1 MPIDDPDVL
10 LKDPEMSRD
19 FLNHVLGTTPDTDP
33 KPADAKHLEGEDVII
48 HGLKGRPELDEA
60 RVIKVRVRVRVRGNL
75 GAACPR
81 RRGTLPGFGSRP
93 GPARAKTHRASALT
107 AQAGAEWPAGP
118 RAQVERGDAAHR
130 RRPRRGRGQALRPC
144 RERPAADRGRPSASE
159 LVRK

>member
-48 HGLKGRPELDEA
+48 HSLKGRPELDEA

-81 RRGTLPGFGSRP
+81 RRGTLLAFGSRLGP
-93 GPARAKTHRASALT
+93 GRCKRI
-107 AQAGAEWPAGP
+107 GP
-118 RAQVERGDAAHR
+118 
-130 RRPRRGRGQALRPC
+130 PP
-144 RERPAADRGRPSASE
+144 
-159 LVRK
+159 

>member
-81 RRGTLPGFGSRP
+81 RWGTLPGFGSRP
-93 GPARAKTHRASALT
+93 GPGRARTHRASTLT

-118 RAQVERGDAAHR
+118 RAQVEPGDAPHR
-130 RRPRRGRGQALRPC
+130 R
-144 RERPAADRGRPSASE
+144 
-159 LVRK
+159 

>member
-60 RVIKVRVRVRVRGNL
+60 RVFRVRVMGEGARQPWCCMPAPSGNLARVRV
-75 GAACPR
+75 
-81 RRGTLPGFGSRP
+81 T
-93 GPARAKTHRASALT
+93 
-107 AQAGAEWPAGP
+107 P
-118 RAQVERGDAAHR
+118 RARSCENASGLHPACA
-130 RRPRRGRGQALRPC
+130 GR
-144 RERPAADRGRPSASE
+144 S
-159 LVRK
+159 